1 MRHKIFIILSCLLS
15 LNSLCLSAQAV
26 LSDNKFRTLSPD
38 GGLGNNQIIGFVQS
52 KSGFVW
58 VLMSDEL
65 FRFDGYSFK
74 RYSGV
79 IKRFNLANKWIFTDI
94 EEDASGNLY
103 LASNN
108 GLLQYNYSTDN
119 FDLID
124 KSYIQTVK
132 EDYKGNLWLLRLNR
146 IGIFDRVKRTFQEV
160 GLAGG
165 KPMPTDDP
173 FFCRD
178 KKDLF
183 FANRKGE
190 FYRLDF
196 NLMEFKLEVKLEIGS
211 KFTMIKQKGNL
222 LWLLTQN
229 DGLFCADTSTGKI
242 IKQYNFFSTGI
253 YKNVPARAL
262 WVDEKFVWIGTQK
275 GLYKMNP
282 VTGQYFHYEHS
293 KSDPY
298 SMPNNSIWQIYEDKL
313 GNKWFGTYAGGI
325 AYLNSNE
332 TPKFKSYLTNM
343 DQTNHSGFSCF
354 LDYKSELWIGTQGGG
369 LSRLNKNLE
378 KIASFRHDV
387 SRNSLSYDNIRA
399 LANDN
404 LNRIWIGTILT
415 GIDVYDLNSGKFYNF
430 NSKDSNKKILLDRI
444 GKFEAEADS
453 GIWIS
458 YFQGSK
464 SLTYLSFKNT
474 TFHHITFNTA
484 EKNTLYGG
492 EIIDISRDKGGI
504 LWVASQNRLHWMDV
518 KKKILHLVP
527 VDSIQQP
534 RLLHLNIQTVYA
546 DDKSNSIWIGT
557 VENGLIRYDKRSK
570 KFEVLN
576 SIFQY
581 NIQSVYSICADNSGN
596 IWMGTNNG
604 LLRYNPNNKTYNQ
617 FDKRDGLVDRV
628 YYIFSCYKDKSG
640 LLYFGGNDGFTVV
653 NPEKLMLNS
662 ISPKALITEFFVDN
676 NPVSITSENSPLT
689 EPITITSKIVLSH
702 NQQNFGFEISSS
714 NYFIPEKNRFKYR
727 LKGYDDKWL
736 EVDAGK
742 RTISYTKVPAGK
754 YTFEVLASNNDGIW
768 SAEPKTISVVVK
780 PAPWLSWW
788 AYLIY
793 LVLLGSIAYTIL
805 FYYLRQKQYKLKL
818 YYETLDAKQQEE
830 NHQAQLRFF
839 TNISHDFKTPI
850 SLILASL
857 DRITSDKI
865 TIPERLFN
873 NISNN
878 AKRLLNLVNELM
890 DFRTVE
896 NGIMHLKLSES
907 NINEFVEYCAN
918 DFKEHA
924 IQRKIYF
931 HQTNDAK
938 LFSLLYF
945 DVRIMEKIVLNLL
958 NNAFKYTKNGGQ
970 VTVETFY
977 DVSDFHSNYANSSFV
992 NKPETSIPMFGF
1004 VIRDTG
1010 VGISAESIV
1019 QVFDRFYRVEEN
1031 QDDLHI
1037 GSGVGLALVK
1047 SLVMLHKG
1055 MIAIYSERNVGT
1067 DILVAFPKDKE
1078 VYSGEDFVNDM
1089 ETNAMELKLNS
1100 LLMDETVSEET
1111 ASETENIN
1119 EDENYFSREKKRILI
1134 AEDNSELR
1142 QLISEALMDNFDICQ
1157 AENGLLASQMLDT
1170 LEVDIIISDIMM
1182 PEKDGITFCREVK
1195 QNVDNCHI
1203 PFIMMTAKGGL
1214 DARIDG
1220 IDSGADAY
1228 LEKPISFK
1236 LLKLT
1241 IQNLLKQQNR
1251 VREYYAKNIFVDG
1264 SEVIGNQRDNEFI
1277 KKFIDVVD
1285 KFISKNDVDIN
1296 YIAMEL
1302 SMSRSKLYAKV
1313 KSLTNKTIVDFIR
1326 TYRLRKAAK
1335 LMIEEGL
1342 NVIEAMDQVGI
1353 ESASYFSHAFK
1364 KEFGETPS
1372 GFVARMK
1379 GNVHTEG

>member
-1 MRHKIFIILSCLLS
+1 MRRKIIIILTLLLS
-15 LNSLCLSAQAV
+15 INGLCLNAQAD

-38 GGLGNNQIIGFVQS
+38 GGLGNNPIIGFVQS

-65 FRFDGYSFK
+65 FRFEGYSFK
-74 RYSGV
+74 RYSGL
-79 IKRFNLANKWIFTDI
+79 IKRFNNTNKWNFTDI

-132 EDYKGNLWLLRLNR
+132 EDFKGNLWLLRLNR
-146 IGIFDRVKRTFQEV
+146 IGVFDREKRTFQEV
-160 GLAGG
+160 GLSGG
-165 KPMPTDDP
+165 KPMSTDDP
-173 FFCRD
+173 LLSID
-178 KKDLF
+178 KKNLF

-190 FYRLDF
+190 VYRFDS
-196 NLMEFKLEVKLEIGS
+196 NHNEFKLEFKLEIGS
-211 KFTMIKQKGNL
+211 KFTKIKQKGNL

-229 DGLFCADTSTGKI
+229 DGLFGVDSSNGKI

-253 YKNVPARAL
+253 YKNVPARSL
-262 WVDEKFVWIGTQK
+262 WVDEKFIWIGTQK

-282 VTGQYFHYEHS
+282 LTGEYFHYEHS

-298 SMPNNSIWQIYEDKL
+298 SIPNNSIWKIFEDKL
-313 GNKWFGTYAGGI
+313 GNKWFGTFAGGI
-325 AYLNSNE
+325 AYLNASE
-332 TPKFKSYLTNM
+332 TSKFSSYLTNM

-354 LDYKSELWIGTQGGG
+354 LEDKNELWIGTQGGG
-369 LSRLNKNLE
+369 LSKFNKNLE
-378 KIASFRHDV
+378 KITSFRHDAN
-387 SRNSLSYDNIRA
+387 RNSLSFDNISA
-399 LANDN
+399 LASDN
-404 LNRIWIGTILT
+404 QNRIWIGTILA
-415 GIDVYDLNSGKFYNF
+415 GIDMYDLKSGKFYNF
-430 NSKDSNKKILLDRI
+430 NSKDSNKKILYDHI
-444 GKFEAEADS
+444 VKFEAEADS

-458 YFQGSK
+458 YAQGSQ

-474 TFHHITFNTA
+474 AFHHLIFSAT

-492 EIIDISRDKGGI
+492 DIIDITRDKEGL

-527 VDSIQQP
+527 VDSIQYP
-534 RLLHLNIQTVYA
+534 ILLNMNIQTVYA

-557 VENGLIRYDKRSK
+557 VENGLIRYDKQSK

-604 LLRYNPNNKTYNQ
+604 LLRYNPNNKTYNH

-628 YYIFSCYKDKSG
+628 YYLFSCYKDKSG

-653 NPEKLMLNS
+653 NPEKLKLNS
-662 ISPKALITEFFVDN
+662 ILPKALITELFVDN
-676 NPVSITSENSPLT
+676 NPVSMNSENSPLT
-689 EPITITSKIVLSH
+689 EPITITNKVILSH

-742 RTISYTKVPAGK
+742 RTISYTKVPAGR

-768 SAEPKTISVVVK
+768 SSEPKIIEVVVK

-793 LVLLGSIAYTIL
+793 LVLFGAIGYTIL
-805 FYYLRQKQYKLKL
+805 YYYLRQKQYKLKL

-857 DRITSDKI
+857 DRIDSDKI
-865 TIPERLFN
+865 NIPERLFN

-907 NINEFVEYCAN
+907 NINEFVEFCAN

-931 HQTNDAK
+931 QLMNDAK

-970 VTVETFY
+970 VTVQTFY
-977 DVSDFHSNYANSSFV
+977 DITDFHSNYANSSFV
-992 NKPETSIPMFGF
+992 NRPETNIPMFGF
-1004 VIRDTG
+1004 VIHDTG
-1010 VGISAESIV
+1010 VGISAESIAH
-1019 QVFDRFYRVEEN
+1019 VFDRFYRVEEN

-1047 SLVMLHKG
+1047 SLVSLHKG

-1067 DILVAFPKDKE
+1067 DILVAFPKDKDIYNE
-1078 VYSGEDFVNDM
+1078 EDFVNDL
-1089 ETNAMELKLNS
+1089 ELNAMEHKLNS
-1100 LLMDETVSEET
+1100 LLMDETIAED
-1111 ASETENIN
+1111 TESDI

-1142 QLISEALMDNFDICQ
+1142 QLISDALMDNFDICQ
-1157 AENGLLASQMLDT
+1157 AENGLLAAQMLDT
-1170 LEVDIIISDIMM
+1170 MEVDIIISDIMM
-1182 PEKDGITFCREVK
+1182 PEKDGITFCLEVK

-1228 LEKPISFK
+1228 LEKPISIK

-1277 KKFIDVVD
+1277 KKFINVVD
-1285 KFISKNDVDIN
+1285 KFIGKNDVDIN

-1313 KSLTNKTIVDFIR
+1313 KGLTNKTIVDFIR

-1335 LMIEEGL
+1335 LMIEDGL
-1342 NVIEAMDQVGI
+1342 NVIEAMDVVGI

-1379 GNVHTEG
+1379 GNQTQSTE

>member
-1 MRHKIFIILSCLLS
+1 MRRKILILLTFLLS
-15 LNSLCLSAQAV
+15 INGLCLGAQAD
-26 LSDNKFRTLSPD
+26 LFDNKFRTLSPD
-38 GGLGNNQIIGFVQS
+38 GGLGNNPVIGFVQS
-52 KSGFVW
+52 KSGFAW
-58 VLMSDEL
+58 VLMLDEL

-74 RYSGV
+74 RYSGK
-79 IKRFNLANKWIFTDI
+79 IKKFNAANRWIFTDI

-103 LASNN
+103 FSSNN
-108 GLLQYNYSTDN
+108 GLLQYNYATDN

-124 KSYIQTVK
+124 KSYIQKVK

-146 IGIFDRVKRTFQEV
+146 IGIFDRAKRTFQEV
-160 GLAGG
+160 GLSGG

-178 KKDLF
+178 NKEVL
-183 FANRKGE
+183 FANRTGE
-190 FYRLDF
+190 VYRLDF
-196 NLMEFKLEVKLEIGS
+196 NRMEFKLDFKLDIRS
-211 KFTMIKQKGNL
+211 KFTKIKQTKNL
-222 LWLLTQN
+222 LYLLTEN
-229 DGLFCADTSTGKI
+229 DGLFCVDTSTGKT
-242 IKQYNFFSTGI
+242 IKQFNFFSTGI

-282 VTGQYFHYEHS
+282 LTGENCHYEHS

-298 SMPNNSIWQIYEDKL
+298 SIPNNSIWQIYEDKL

-354 LDYKSELWIGTQGGG
+354 LDFKNDLWVGTQGGG
-369 LSRLNKNLE
+369 LSKLNKNLE
-378 KIASFRHDV
+378 KLSSFRHDAN
-387 SRNSLSYDNIRA
+387 SNSLSYDNISA
-399 LANDN
+399 LANDAQ
-404 LNRIWIGTILT
+404 NRIWIGTILT
-415 GIDVYDLNSGKFYNF
+415 GIDVYDLNSHKFYNI
-430 NSKDSNKKILLDRI
+430 NSKDSNKKILNDHI

-458 YFQGSK
+458 YSQGSH
-464 SLTYLSFKNT
+464 SLTYLSFKST
-474 TFHHITFNTA
+474 TFHHIAFNTA
-484 EKNTLYGG
+484 EKNTLFGG
-492 EIIDISRDKGGI
+492 DIMDISRDKGGI
-504 LWVASQNRLHWMDV
+504 LWVASRNRLHWMDV
-518 KKKILHLVP
+518 KKKVLHLVP
-527 VDSIQQP
+527 VDSIHQP
-534 RLLHLNIQTVYA
+534 VLLNMNVQTIYA

-557 VENGLIRYDKRSK
+557 VENGLIKYDKQLK
-570 KFEVLN
+570 KFEELN
-576 SIFQY
+576 AIFQY
-581 NIQSVYSICADNSGN
+581 NIQSVYSICSDNSGN

-604 LLRYNPNNKTYNQ
+604 LLRYSPNAKTFKH
-617 FDKRDGLVDRV
+617 FDKRDGLADRV
-628 YYIFSCYKDKSG
+628 YYLFSCYKDKSG
-640 LLYFGGNDGFTVV
+640 LLYFGGNDGFTVI
-653 NPEKLMLNS
+653 NPNKLKLNS
-662 ISPKALITEFFVDN
+662 ILPTALITEFFVDN
-676 NPVSITSENSPLT
+676 NPVSLISENSPLT
-689 EPITITSKIVLSH
+689 EPITTTNKIVLNH

-742 RTISYTKVPAGK
+742 RTISYTKVPAGR
-754 YTFEVLASNNDGIW
+754 YTFEVLASNNDGVW
-768 SAEPKTISVVVK
+768 SAEPKTIAVVVK

-793 LVLLGSIAYTIL
+793 LLLLGSIGYVIL

-818 YYETLDAKQQEE
+818 YYETLEAKQQEE

-857 DRITSDKI
+857 DRITTEKI
-865 TIPERLFN
+865 NIPERLLN

-907 NINEFVEYCAN
+907 NINEFIEYCAN

-931 HQTNDAK
+931 QLINDSK
-938 LFSLLYF
+938 LFSLLNF

-958 NNAFKYTKNGGQ
+958 NNAFKYTKNGGH
-970 VTVETFY
+970 VTVQTFY
-977 DVSDFHSNYANSSFV
+977 DITDFHSNYANSSFV
-992 NKPETSIPMFGF
+992 NNPETTIPMFGF

-1047 SLVMLHKG
+1047 SLVTLHKG

-1067 DILVAFPKDKE
+1067 DILVAFPKEKDG
-1078 VYSGEDFVNDM
+1078 YNAEDFVTDL

-1100 LLMDETVSEET
+1100 LLMDETVSEQEE
-1111 ASETENIN
+1111 SEK
-1119 EDENYFSREKKRILI
+1119 DNYFSREKRRILI
-1134 AEDNSELR
+1134 AEDNPELR
-1142 QLISEALMDNFDICQ
+1142 QLISDALLDKFDVIQ

-1170 LEVDIIISDIMM
+1170 MEVDIIISDIMM

-1195 QNVDNCHI
+1195 QSVDYCHI
-1203 PFIMMTAKGGL
+1203 PFLMMTAKGGL

-1241 IQNLLKQQNR
+1241 IQNLLTQQNR

-1277 KKFIDVVD
+1277 KKFIEVVD
-1285 KFISKNDVDIN
+1285 RYISNSDVDIN
-1296 YIAMEL
+1296 FIAMEL
-1302 SMSRSKLYAKV
+1302 SMSRSKLYDKV
-1313 KSLTNKTIVDFIR
+1313 KGLTNKTIVDFIR
-1326 TYRLRKAAK
+1326 TYKLRKAAK
-1335 LMIEEGL
+1335 LLVEDGL

-1353 ESASYFSHAFK
+1353 ESASYFTHAFK

-1379 GNVHTEG
+1379 GKQSQS